1 MFHDFSASSKS
12 LMRGIILCKQCC
24 NSVSS
29 IMIGYRICVQ
39 KIYDH
44 IS

>member
-1 MFHDFSASSKS
+1 
-12 LMRGIILCKQCC
+12 
-24 NSVSS
+24 
-29 IMIGYRICVQ
+29 MIGYRICVQ